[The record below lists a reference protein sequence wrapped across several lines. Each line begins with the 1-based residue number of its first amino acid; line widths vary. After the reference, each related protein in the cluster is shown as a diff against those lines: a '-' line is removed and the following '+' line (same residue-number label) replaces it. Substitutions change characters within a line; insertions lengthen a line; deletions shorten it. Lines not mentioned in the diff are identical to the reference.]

1 MMWWRE
7 DETTLEDKRYRKLIK
22 NHQVKRLLEDQG
34 IGIISKLSCINRV
47 SVNVVGNVSNTKSM
61 ESVEKNTT

>member
-1 MMWWRE
+1 MWWRE